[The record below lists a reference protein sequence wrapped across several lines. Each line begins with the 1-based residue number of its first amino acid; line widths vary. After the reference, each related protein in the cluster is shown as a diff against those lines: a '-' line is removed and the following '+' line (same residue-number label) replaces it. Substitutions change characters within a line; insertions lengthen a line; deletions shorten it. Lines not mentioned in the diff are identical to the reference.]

1 MPVFE
6 RTYRAWD
13 GPRVPPARLWTV
25 VMRHAVSDMFQSRLT
40 FLVFCASFLL
50 PLGAAGLIYLR
61 HNVAALTSM
70 QVDVS
75 EIGAIDGP
83 WFFAGFMAWQ
93 CYWFGGLLALLAGPS
108 LVSADLSH
116 GALPLFLARPLTR
129 TRYVAGKLVALA
141 GVLSLVT
148 WVPGLLL
155 FALQGSLE
163 GWGWVRE
170 HARIAPAI
178 FLGSL
183 AWIAVL
189 SLLTLAASAVTRRKA
204 TAQMLL
210 VAVVFGGQVV
220 GGAVREAFGSS
231 WGFMLSIPEVMHSLV
246 QGLYGVEIDAE
257 LSTGA
262 ALLAVPLLCTLC
274 LFVLARRLKAVEIV
288 R

>member
-6 RTYRAWD
+6 RTYRAWK
-13 GPRVPPARLWTV
+13 GPRVPAARLWTV
-25 VMRHAVSDMFQSRLT
+25 VARHALTDMFRSRLT

-61 HNVAALTSM
+61 DNVSALSTMKMDAAELL
-70 QVDVS
+70 
-75 EIGAIDGP
+75 AIDG

-93 CYWFGGLLALLAGPS
+93 CYWFGGLFAFLAGPS
-108 LVSADLSH
+108 LISADLSH

-129 TRYVAGKLVALA
+129 TRYVAGKIVALA
-141 GVLSLVT
+141 GVLSLIT

-155 FALQGSLE
+155 FALQASLAGSAWAAANLR
-163 GWGWVRE
+163 V
-170 HARIAPAI
+170 ALAI
-178 FLGSL
+178 VAGSL

-189 SLLTLAASAVTRRKA
+189 SLLTLAASALTRRRA

-210 VAVVFGGQVV
+210 VALVIGGQLVAGAVHQAFGG
-220 GGAVREAFGSS
+220 A
-231 WGFMLSIPEVMHSLV
+231 WPFMLSVPEVMHSLV

-257 LSTGA
+257 LSIGSA
-262 ALLAVPLLCTLC
+262 AAAVPILCTLC
-274 LFVLARRLKAVEIV
+274 LLVLARRLKAVEIV